1 MDQFNIIVG
10 LAVLFLIGFVVIIA
24 LLRQVHQLEA
34 LVEEKTVSVKYYS
47 RESLNRYDEISKLKM
62 ELATLKLD
70 KGKLQDEILAQK
82 EVIKVFSETVEN
94 LANQLTESGVWSNP
108 ETVEEAPVESVA
120 EVAEVVEV
128 AEEAVPTVPAEPAV
142 EITET
147 VEVPEVKEEPVVAPI
162 ASVSTPTNKSKNKN
176 RRKK

>member
-108 ETVEEAPVESVA
+108 ETVEEAPVESVVEA
-120 EVAEVVEV
+120 AEVVEV
-128 AEEAVPTVPAEPAV
+128 AEESVPAEPAV

>member
-108 ETVEEAPVESVA
+108 ETVEEAPVESVV
-120 EVAEVVEV
+120 EVAQVVEV
-128 AEEAVPTVPAEPAV
+128 TEEAVSAEPTV

>member
-1 MDQFNIIVG
+1 MDQLNIIIG
-10 LAVLFLIGFVVIIA
+10 LVIVFFTGFVVIIA

-47 RESLNRYDEISKLKM
+47 KESLNRYEEMSKLRM
-62 ELATLKLD
+62 ELVTLKLD
-70 KGKLQDEILAQK
+70 KGKLQDEVLSLKAGVKIFSDRAEELAIQLAK
-82 EVIKVFSETVEN
+82 ATPETS
-94 LANQLTESGVWSNP
+94 TES
-108 ETVEEAPVESVA
+108 
-120 EVAEVVEV
+120 VVEV
-128 AEEAVPTVPAEPAV
+128 EVVPAVPAEPTA

>member
-120 EVAEVVEV
+120 EVAE
-128 AEEAVPTVPAEPAV
+128 EAVPTEPAV

>member
-70 KGKLQDEILAQK
+70 KSKLQDEILAQK
-82 EVIKVFSETVEN
+82 EVIKVFSETIDN

-128 AEEAVPTVPAEPAV
+128 AEESVPAEPTA

-162 ASVSTPTNKSKNKN
+162 SSVSTPTNKSKNKN

>member
-82 EVIKVFSETVEN
+82 EVIKVFSETVE
-94 LANQLTESGVWSNP
+94 
-108 ETVEEAPVESVA
+108 EAPVESVV

-128 AEEAVPTVPAEPAV
+128 TEEAVPAEPTEPTV